1 MAGAIVF
8 GGAGFIGTH
17 LLRDLAARGVA
28 PLTSADIADPREPVD
43 GVTYEYADVR
53 ESITLDGSAYDTIY
67 NLAGLVA
74 TPGHPDAEYL
84 RTNVTGAVTVTDW
97 ADAHGMRTIVFTS
110 TMSIY
115 PTGDGLKTEQSPLE
129 PLNAYGASKALGERI
144 HARWQAGHPDNRL
157 VVARPAVIFGPGER
171 GNFARLHKLI
181 RRGMFVYPGR
191 KDTVKACG
199 YVTDLVASFEF
210 ALGLGRPTTTY
221 NFAYPDRCTIGE
233 ICELVSAE
241 LGKAPPKALLPLPV
255 MRTAALPFEA
265 LESVGLRTGVS
276 RTRIDKLVES
286 TNIYPQF
293 LLDQGFAFPT
303 TLPEGISRWVRS
315 LADDGGVAHDRQ

>member
-1 MAGAIVF
+1 MAGSIVF

-17 LLRDLAARGVA
+17 LLQDLVARGIG
-28 PLTSADIADPREPVD
+28 PLYSADIADPREPVPGVHYLTCDVRQPIELD
-43 GVTYEYADVR
+43 GVDLTA
-53 ESITLDGSAYDTIY
+53 IDTIY

-74 TPGHPDAEYL
+74 TPGHPDAEYY
-84 RTNVTGAVTVTDW
+84 RTNVTGAVTVTDF
-97 ADAHGMRTIVFTS
+97 ADAHDVRTIVFTS

-115 PTGDGLKTEQSPLE
+115 PTGAGLKVETTPLE

-144 HARWQAGHPDNRL
+144 HGRWQTGHPDNRL

-171 GNFARLHKLI
+171 GNFARLHRLI
-181 RRGMFVYPGR
+181 RRGIFVYPGR

-199 YVTDLVASFEF
+199 YVTDLVRSFEF
-210 ALGLGRPTTTY
+210 VLGLPGASHTY

-233 ICELVSAE
+233 ICALVSAE
-241 LGKAPPKALLPLPV
+241 VGKPAPKALLPLGV
-255 MRTAALPFEA
+255 MRSGALPFEA
-265 LESVGLRTGVS
+265 LEAVGLKTGIS

-293 LLDQGFAFPT
+293 LLDHGFAWPT
-303 TLPEGISRWVRS
+303 TLPEGIHRWAESVS
-315 LADDGGVAHDRQ
+315 A